1 MKKNI
6 MYRREFTDRYM
17 EQLAEMGFPAASQA
31 EAKRSIKAF
40 INTVEYGL
48 INKETISL
56 NGFGKFEIR
65 HRKAKIGR
73 NLQTNEQIQIPASDT
88 VGFKPSKL
96 LRDKLND
103 TDI

>member
-6 MYRREFTDRYM
+6 MYCREFTDRYM
-17 EQLAEMGFPAASQA
+17 EQLAEMGFPVASQA

-56 NGFGKFEIR
+56 NGFEIR

-73 NLQTNEQIQIPASDT
+73 NLQTDEPIQIPASDT

-103 TDI
+103 VDA